1 MNIELTDQERRLLLI
16 ALRQND
22 GTTLCP
28 DWASVDQRQI
38 SLLLDR
44 VRAALLEGLE
54 GVPA

>member
-38 SLLLDR
+38 TALLDR
-44 VRAALLEGLE
+44 VRAALLDGLKE
-54 GVPA
+54 VPA